1 MKTPT
6 LILTLALSIASPLGW
21 AQQEHHPDASAQ
33 SGAPAAMAGA
43 TMQSSMPGGGMGMMG
58 GQGGMMSMMQRMQ
71 EMQAGMDR
79 IMDTDDPEKRME
91 LMQEHRQQLQETMG
105 MMGEM
110 QQGGGMGMMKGMG
123 MMGGQMNCM
132 GMMEAYRQMDK
143 RLDLMQQLLEQ
154 RLVK

>member
-21 AQQEHHPDASAQ
+21 AQQEHHQDASAQ
-33 SGAPAAMAGA
+33 NGAPAAMAGA
-43 TMQSSMPGGGMGMMG
+43 TIQSSMPGGGMGMMG
-58 GQGGMMSMMQRMQ
+58 GQDGMLPMMQRMR
-71 EMQAGMDR
+71 EMQSGMDR

-91 LMQEHRQQLQETMG
+91 LMQAHRQQLQETMG

-110 QQGGGMGMMKGMG
+110 QQGGGMGTMKSMG

-143 RLDLMQQLLEQ
+143 RLDLIQQLLEQ
-154 RLVK
+154 RLDK